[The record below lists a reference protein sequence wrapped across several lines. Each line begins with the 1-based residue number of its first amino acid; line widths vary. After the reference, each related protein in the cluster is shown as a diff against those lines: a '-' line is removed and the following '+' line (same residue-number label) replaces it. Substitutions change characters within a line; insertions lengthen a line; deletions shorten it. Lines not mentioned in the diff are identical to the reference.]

1 MEITVYTTG
10 GEKKGS
16 ATLPKDIFGLPWNAD
31 LVHQVVVSEQANG
44 RSVIA
49 HAKGRGEVRGGGI
62 KPWRQ
67 KGTGRARHGS
77 NRSPIWIGGGVTH
90 GPLSEKNYSKK
101 INKKMRSK
109 ALFTILSK
117 KLADNEIIFLDSI
130 SFTDGKTKEAFEI
143 VRNLSKVK
151 GFENISK
158 KRGNKALFTLTNG
171 ESKEKTK
178 QGFKNI
184 ASIGVSD
191 VENLN
196 AVDALSYNYIVITDP
211 EKSLEFLKSKQK
223 TKQK

>member
-1 MEITVYTTG
+1 MEITVYTKAG
-10 GEKKGS
+10 KKKGS
-16 ATLPKDIFGLPWNAD
+16 ATLPKEIFGLPWNAD
-31 LVHQVVVSEQANG
+31 LVHQVVTSEQSNQ

-117 KLADNEIIFLDSI
+117 KLADNEIIFLDAL
-130 SFTDGKTKEAFEI
+130 SFTEGKTKEAKD
-143 VRNLSKVK
+143 VVLNLSKIK

-158 KRGNKALFTLTNG
+158 KRGNKALITLAKG
-171 ESKEKTK
+171 EFKEKTK

-184 ASIGVSD
+184 ASVGISD

-196 AVDALSYNYIVITDP
+196 AVDAISYNYIVITDP
-211 EKSLEFLKSKQK
+211 EKTLEFLKSKQK
-223 TKQK
+223 AKQK

>member
-1 MEITVYTTG
+1 MEITIYTKA

-16 ATLPKDIFGLPWNAD
+16 TTLPKEIFGLPWNAD
-31 LVHQVVVSEQANG
+31 LVHQVVTSEQANK

-49 HAKGRGEVRGGGI
+49 HAKGRSEVRGGGI

-117 KLADNEIIFLDSI
+117 KLADNEIIFLDSL
-130 SFTDGKTKEAFEI
+130 SFTEGKTKEANDV
-143 VRNLSKVK
+143 VRNLAKVK

-158 KRGNKALFTLTNG
+158 KRGSKALFTLTEG
-171 ESKEKTK
+171 EFKAKTK

-184 ASIGVSD
+184 ASVAVSD

-196 AVDALSYNYIVITDP
+196 ALDALSYNYIVITDP